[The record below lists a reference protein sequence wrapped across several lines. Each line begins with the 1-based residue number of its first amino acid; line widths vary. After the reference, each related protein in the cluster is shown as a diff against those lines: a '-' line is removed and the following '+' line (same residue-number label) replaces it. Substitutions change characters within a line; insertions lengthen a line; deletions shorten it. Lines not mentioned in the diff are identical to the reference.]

1 MHAKTT
7 TEMSDEMS
15 GCLEVVNQL
24 EKLMDCED
32 SKLYQ
37 SAPIMGAI
45 ADSVGN
51 RVADLLDREDE
62 MFEDEMDEILVLGI
76 RTAALLERLT
86 RIVQEGNDGEYKES
100 WEDNYDG

>member
-15 GCLEVVNQL
+15 GCLAVVDQL
-24 EKLMDCED
+24 EQLMDCED

-62 MFEDEMDEILVLGI
+62 MF
-76 RTAALLERLT
+76 
-86 RIVQEGNDGEYKES
+86 
-100 WEDNYDG
+100 

>member
-32 SKLYQ
+32 SQLYQ

-45 ADSVGN
+45 ADNVGT

-62 MFEDEMDEILVLGI
+62 IFEDEMDEILVLGI

-86 RIVQEGNDGEYKES
+86 RIVQDGNDGEYKES
-100 WEDNYDG
+100 WEDTYDG

>member
-51 RVADLLDREDE
+51 RVADLLAREDE
-62 MFEDEMDEILVLGI
+62 MFEDEMNEILILGI
-76 RTAALLERLT
+76 RTTALLERLT
-86 RIVQEGNDGEYKES
+86 RIVQDGNDGEYKES
-100 WEDNYDG
+100 WEDTYDG

>member
-15 GCLEVVNQL
+15 GCLEIVNQL

-62 MFEDEMDEILVLGI
+62 MFEEEMNEILILGI

>member
-15 GCLEVVNQL
+15 GCLEIVNQL

-37 SAPIMGAI
+37 SAPIIGAI

-62 MFEDEMDEILVLGI
+62 IFEDEMDEILVLGI
-76 RTAALLERLT
+76 RTATLLERLT
-86 RIVQEGNDGEYKES
+86 RIVSEGNDGEYKES
-100 WEDNYDG
+100 WEDNYEG

>member
-62 MFEDEMDEILVLGI
+62 MFEEEMDEILVLGI

>member
-15 GCLEVVNQL
+15 GCLAVVDQL
-24 EKLMDCED
+24 EQLMDCED
-32 SKLYQ
+32 SQLYK

-45 ADSVGN
+45 ADSVGT

-62 MFEDEMDEILVLGI
+62 IFEDEMDEILVLGI

-86 RIVQEGNDGEYKES
+86 RIVQEGMNGDYKES
-100 WEDNYDG
+100 WEDNYEG

>member
-15 GCLEVVNQL
+15 GCLEIVNQL

-45 ADSVGN
+45 ADTQPRLRTRTDTALAQV
-51 RVADLLDREDE
+51 RAARATVAPAAATD
-62 MFEDEMDEILVLGI
+62 MAHQLV
-76 RTAALLERLT
+76 AAGATSAAGAAMSPR
-86 RIVQEGNDGEYKES
+86 R
-100 WEDNYDG
+100 

>member
-62 MFEDEMDEILVLGI
+62 MFEDEMNEILVLGI
-76 RTAALLERLT
+76 RTTALLERLT
-86 RIVQEGNDGEYKES
+86 RIVQDGNDGEYKES

>member
-15 GCLEVVNQL
+15 GCLEIVNQL

-62 MFEDEMDEILVLGI
+62 MFEDEMNQILVLGI
-76 RTAALLERLT
+76 RTTALLERLT
-86 RIVQEGNDGEYKES
+86 RIVSEGRDGEYKES

>member
-62 MFEDEMDEILVLGI
+62 MFEDEMDEVLVLGI

-86 RIVQEGNDGEYKES
+86 RIVQDGNDGEYKES
-100 WEDNYDG
+100 WEDTYDG

>member
-45 ADSVGN
+45 ADSTGN

-62 MFEDEMDEILVLGI
+62 MFEEEMDEILVLGI

-86 RIVQEGNDGEYKES
+86 RIVSEGMDGEYKES

>member
-1 MHAKTT
+1 
-7 TEMSDEMS
+7 MSDEMS
-15 GCLEVVNQL
+15 GCLAVVDQL
-24 EKLMDCED
+24 EQLMDCED

-62 MFEDEMDEILVLGI
+62 MFEEEMDEILVLGI

-86 RIVQEGNDGEYKES
+86 RIVQDGNDGEYKES
-100 WEDNYDG
+100 WEDTYDG

>member
-62 MFEDEMDEILVLGI
+62 MFEDEMNEILILGI
-76 RTAALLERLT
+76 RTTALLERLT
-86 RIVQEGNDGEYKES
+86 RIVQDGNDGEYKES
-100 WEDNYDG
+100 WEDTYDG

>member
-62 MFEDEMDEILVLGI
+62 IFEEEMDEILVLGI

-86 RIVQEGNDGEYKES
+86 RIVQEGMNGDYKES
-100 WEDNYDG
+100 WEDNYEG

>member
-62 MFEDEMDEILVLGI
+62 MFEDEMNQILVLGI
-76 RTAALLERLT
+76 RTTALLERLT
-86 RIVQEGNDGEYKES
+86 RIVQDGNDGEYKES

>member
-15 GCLEVVNQL
+15 GCLEIVNQL

-32 SKLYQ
+32 SQLYQ

-45 ADSVGN
+45 ADSVGT
-51 RVADLLDREDE
+51 RVAALLDREDE
-62 MFEDEMDEILVLGI
+62 MFEDEMNQILVLGI
-76 RTAALLERLT
+76 RTTALLERLT
-86 RIVQEGNDGEYKES
+86 RIVQDGNDGEYKES

>member
-1 MHAKTT
+1 
-7 TEMSDEMS
+7 MSDEMS
-15 GCLEVVNQL
+15 GCLEAVNQL
-24 EKLMDCED
+24 AHPMACAD

-62 MFEDEMDEILVLGI
+62 MFEEEMDEILVLGI

-86 RIVQEGNDGEYKES
+86 RIVSEGMDGEYKES

>member
-62 MFEDEMDEILVLGI
+62 MFEEEMDEILVLGI

-86 RIVQEGNDGEYKES
+86 RIVQDGNDGEYKES
-100 WEDNYDG
+100 WEDTYDG

>member
-62 MFEDEMDEILVLGI
+62 MFEDEMNEILVLGI
-76 RTAALLERLT
+76 RTTALLERLT
-86 RIVQEGNDGEYKES
+86 RIVQDGNDGEYKES
-100 WEDNYDG
+100 WEDTYDG

>member
-62 MFEDEMDEILVLGI
+62 IFEDEMDEILVLGI

-86 RIVQEGNDGEYKES
+86 RIVSDGMNGDYKES

>member
-100 WEDNYDG
+100 WEDNYEG

>member
-1 MHAKTT
+1 MHATTT

-32 SKLYQ
+32 SQLYQ

-86 RIVQEGNDGEYKES
+86 RIVSEGNDGEYKES

>member
-15 GCLEVVNQL
+15 GCLAVVDQL
-24 EKLMDCED
+24 EQLMDCED

-62 MFEDEMDEILVLGI
+62 IFEDEMDEILVLGI

-86 RIVQEGNDGEYKES
+86 RIVSEGNDGEYKES
-100 WEDNYDG
+100 WEDNYEG

>member
-15 GCLEVVNQL
+15 GCLEIVNQL

-62 MFEDEMDEILVLGI
+62 MFEEEMDEILVLGI

-86 RIVQEGNDGEYKES
+86 RIVQDGNDGEYKES

>member
-15 GCLEVVNQL
+15 GCLEIVNQL

-62 MFEDEMDEILVLGI
+62 IFEEEMDEILVLGI

-86 RIVQEGNDGEYKES
+86 RIVSEGMNGDYKES
-100 WEDNYDG
+100 WEDNYEG

>member
-51 RVADLLDREDE
+51 RVADLLGREDE
-62 MFEDEMDEILVLGI
+62 MFEDEMNEILILGI
-76 RTAALLERLT
+76 RTTALLERLP
-86 RIVQEGNDGEYKES
+86 RIVQDGNDGEYKES
-100 WEDNYDG
+100 WEDTYDG